1 MTRRQLGWGLVV
13 YGVVGI
19 VLVIATA
26 GFGLGAATRIDELA
40 DGAERT
46 LDAAANSTGA
56 AAEAMSGL
64 DASLSETLASARNA
78 AELSRDASRTL
89 EALGRAMQVSVFG
102 AQPLLPLAD
111 DFATSAT
118 QASALGDTLDRLGE
132 SLESSAPDVSRIGL
146 ELEGL
151 RTELRGMRDAM
162 ADGGEGSPITAF
174 VLLLLAWLLVPAL
187 GGLVAGLALIGLIR
201 PLRLPA

>member
-1 MTRRQLGWGLVV
+1 VTRRQLGWGLVV

-78 AELSRDASRTL
+78 AELARDASRTL